1 MKMDPSSAVLHDN
14 FNEDLILDQRKGSYL
29 PSPENYKKRKFLN
42 ADRSPVDD
50 DEESRATLGGSPIG
64 RRNI

>member
-1 MKMDPSSAVLHDN
+1 MKMDPSSAVLPGD

-42 ADRSPVDD
+42 ADRSPPND
-50 DEESRATLGGSPIG
+50 DEES
-64 RRNI
+64 

>member
-1 MKMDPSSAVLHDN
+1 MKMDPSSAVLPGD

-42 ADRSPVDD
+42 VDRSPPND
-50 DEESRATLGGSPIG
+50 DEES
-64 RRNI
+64 